1 MSRIPPCS
9 QTCFTPHTLG
19 DMLSDSTISAIQQFV
34 SERDWGKFHTPGNL
48 AKSISIEAGEL
59 LECFQWDDQPR
70 DGDIA
75 HVHEEIA
82 DVLIYY
88 VLLSDKFGFDLDKIV
103 TDKIRKNAERYPI
116 EQSYGSSAKVQ

>member
-1 MSRIPPCS
+1 
-9 QTCFTPHTLG
+9 
-19 DMLSDSTISAIQQFV
+19 MLSDSTISAIQQFV

-88 VLLSDKFGFDLDKIV
+88 VLLSDKFGFNLDKIV

-116 EQSYGSSAKVQ
+116 EPSSGSRAKVQ

>member
-1 MSRIPPCS
+1 
-9 QTCFTPHTLG
+9 
-19 DMLSDSTISAIQQFV
+19 MLSDSTISAIQQFV

-88 VLLSDKFGFDLDKIV
+88 VLLSDKFGFDLDEIV

>member
-1 MSRIPPCS
+1 
-9 QTCFTPHTLG
+9 
-19 DMLSDSTISAIQQFV
+19 MLSDSTISAIRQFV

-59 LECFQWDDQPR
+59 LKCFQWDDQPK
-70 DGDIA
+70 DGNLV

-88 VLLSDKFGFDLDKIV
+88 VLLSDKFGFDLDEIV